1 MFSITNMRG
10 EFMSLGEMIAEK
22 RLDKGLSQEDLGKML
37 DLSRSSISNY
47 ETDTHSPDIDTL
59 RKMAD
64 ILDTS
69 ADYLLER
76 ISYDVDLKELNKV
89 FIENDK
95 EQLLVGDF
103 MKRLIRLD
111 EKSRNAIKEHFDL
124 LEFKQKNSV
133 KS

>member
-1 MFSITNMRG
+1 
-10 EFMSLGEMIAEK
+10 MSLGEMIAEK

>member
-1 MFSITNMRG
+1 
-10 EFMSLGEMIAEK
+10 MSLGEIIAEK

-133 KS
+133 KP

>member
-1 MFSITNMRG
+1 
-10 EFMSLGEMIAEK
+10 MSLGEIIAEK

-76 ISYDVDLKELNKV
+76 ISYDIDLKELNKV
-89 FIENDK
+89 FIKNDK
-95 EQLLVGDF
+95 EELSVGDF
-103 MKRLIRLD
+103 IKGLIRLD

-124 LEFKQKNSV
+124 LEFKQKNSI
-133 KS
+133 KPL